1 VIVPA
6 GQANGLNLPLN
17 LVIDINDYGS
27 MGSYIRVAQDNISSI
42 ARELSEKAQHDLR
55 FSLVC
60 YRDHPPAEQS
70 YATRVFDFTNS
81 LDAMVRNVGT
91 MKAQGGGDT
100 PESVA
105 CGLHAALKL
114 PWRPNSVKVSSFNP
128 HTYRNPVMLP
138 PSNACWQLVVCISD
152 APPVRFLK
160 SCAS

>member
-1 VIVPA
+1 MIVPA
-6 GQANGLNLPLN
+6 GQSNGLNLTLN
-17 LVIDINDYGS
+17 SVIVINDYDS

-70 YATRVFDFTNS
+70 YATRVFEFTSS
-81 LDAMVRNVGT
+81 LEAMVRNVGT

-128 HTYRNPVMLP
+128 DTVMLP

-160 SCAS
+160 SCTS

>member
-1 VIVPA
+1 MTVWGHIFELLKTTYHLLPENFQRKRSTIFGSAWFAIVT
-6 GQANGLNLPLN
+6 
-17 LVIDINDYGS
+17 I
-27 MGSYIRVAQDNISSI
+27 
-42 ARELSEKAQHDLR
+42 
-55 FSLVC
+55 
-60 YRDHPPAEQS
+60 HPPSKS
-70 YATRVFDFTNS
+70 YATRVFEFTSS
-81 LDAMVRNVGT
+81 LEAMVRNVGT

-128 HTYRNPVMLP
+128 DTVMLP

-160 SCAS
+160 SCTS